1 MTDLPFSLPEPDPTA
16 IERPPRKCVRHQWI
30 KVPRLNDDAKKLLD
44 SWDNEVGA
52 FVTDADSITT
62 DRPAFYYVTECARC
76 GAVKDPA
83 RSRRNR
89 NNGRRGRSD
98 ELTVARLLG
107 GEKVGQL
114 NLPWD
119 VVVPG
124 YLRAQAKQLDSW
136 PSIAKVIE
144 WLDAI
149 PAGAEMRAVTLADT
163 PGPGRRTRRLIVLDL
178 GEFAERHG
186 RETP

>member
-1 MTDLPFSLPEPDPTA
+1 MTDLPFSLPEADPTA
-16 IERPPRKCVRHQWI
+16 IERPPRKCVRHDWAEDMTI
-30 KVPRLNDDAKKLLD
+30 GGIEPVYR
-44 SWDNEVGA
+44 
-52 FVTDADSITT
+52 
-62 DRPAFYYVTECARC
+62 CARC

-124 YLRAQAKQLDSW
+124 YLRAQAKQLDS
-136 PSIAKVIE
+136 
-144 WLDAI
+144 
-149 PAGAEMRAVTLADT
+149 
-163 PGPGRRTRRLIVLDL
+163 
-178 GEFAERHG
+178 
-186 RETP
+186 